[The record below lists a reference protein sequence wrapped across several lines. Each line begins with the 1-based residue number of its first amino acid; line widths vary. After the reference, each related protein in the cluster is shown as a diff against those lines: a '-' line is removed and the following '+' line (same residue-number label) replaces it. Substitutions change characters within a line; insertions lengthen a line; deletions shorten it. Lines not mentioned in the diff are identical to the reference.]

1 MSAAEISSRDP
12 RAIGEGSARS
22 RPGALR
28 RFGGYALLAALSY
41 IPVLLSDPGRVAA
54 DTKSYLSLDVGRL
67 MERAWSMWDPNIG
80 LGTVTHQNIGYL
92 FPMGPFYW
100 VLNALGASGAV
111 TQRIWLGTIIFAAGL
126 GMLYLFRTLDVRG
139 PGAVVGALA
148 FMLSPYLLDYAAR
161 ISVILLPWAGLPWL
175 LAFTILAL
183 RKGGWRYPALIAITV
198 QIVGGVNATSL
209 IFAGVAPALWLPWA
223 VWGSKEV
230 SAKRMFAAL
239 ARIGVLT
246 ATASL
251 WWLSGLWAQGNYGID
266 ILKFTETVR
275 TVAKTSTA
283 PEVLRGLGYWFLYGQ
298 DKIGPWIES
307 ALPYTQSVTHIAISF
322 AVPALALLCAT
333 CIRWRHRSY
342 FVLLAFVG
350 ATIGIGAY
358 SFDDPSPLGGV
369 LKLFA
374 TSSSLGLALRSTGR
388 ATPLVVLAFS
398 VFLALGVSAG
408 YRAYSAR
415 GRGKLGVISVA
426 LIGVLVIA
434 NLPALWQG
442 TFYGKNLQRSEQ
454 IPKYWSDALAEVNK
468 GSLDSRVLEL
478 PGSDFGSYRWGSTVD
493 PITPGLIDRP
503 YVARELI
510 PYGTPASADLLNA
523 YDRRLQEGLYE
534 SVVTAPFARLLGV
547 DEIVVRNDLQTDR
560 YNLIRPRQ
568 VWREFKAP
576 QSGLEAPQ
584 AFGSKI
590 PGAAFFPQ
598 IDEQALAFPA
608 NEGDPPPVAVVR
620 VTSPLSIVRTKSVQ
634 GTVIIAG
641 DGEGIIDAAASG
653 VIDGHQLVRY
663 AASMTGP
670 ELQDAAKEG
679 ATLVITDTNRKRARR
694 WSTVRDNL
702 GYTEQAGEKPLA
714 QDLSDA
720 RLEVFPGARDNSFTV
735 VEQQGVK
742 RVVAS
747 AYGNPIT
754 YTAEDRAAMA
764 LDGNLDTAWRVGA
777 FSPVIGER
785 ILVEAKAPITTNHF
799 SLVQPLTGPRNRWI
813 TSVKIRFDGKG
824 EIKRV
829 FDDSSRTS
837 GGQRISF
844 PSRKFRSIEIIV
856 DGDSTG
862 KRFSYEG
869 LSGVGISE
877 LTIGSGDPVA
887 EPLRVVEVTRVPT
900 DLLERAGVASA
911 RQDLVILLTRERNTP
926 VPPRAGN
933 VESALS
939 RSFALPTPRTFTVGG
954 VARINP
960 ASPTPVIDSLLGAS
974 TVTATESEHLAG
986 DARFRSSSAIDGD
999 PLTAWNTPFVGTNGQ
1014 WIEFHSQKQLRLS
1027 SLDMRVVADGRHSV
1041 PTKVTLSVDGKL
1053 VPLSLPPI
1061 KDQTSEN
1068 ATSLVH
1074 LDLPST
1080 MSGQTLRLTIDEVRE
1095 TKTKDFYGGG
1105 ESVMP
1110 VGIAELGA
1118 ASLVEPSLASTREN
1132 KMFSTPCRDDL
1143 LSIDGK
1149 PVNISILGSRSD
1161 ALSRGGLRII
1171 GCDEIS
1177 LGAGRHTVNAVNG
1190 AATALDLDRLDMRS
1204 LVSGSSALAA
1214 TPSVGEQARTAG
1226 DRLDG
1231 PTVGASANTKVISRG
1246 RYWEKVRVTNA
1257 TPREPL
1263 WIVLGQSQS
1272 AGWSASIDGESLGAS
1287 KLVDGYANGW
1297 RLTPTSKS
1305 FVVTLKWQPQ
1315 GVVNKALVL
1324 SLLAVLACL
1333 ILAIWNPRRRKLSS
1347 EETVDDG
1354 EALLVAPWR
1363 SAQRPTAL
1371 RASFSVVSVLLIG
1384 SLVAGPLVGITAALF
1399 VLVACLWPP
1408 LRAFVALAPSASLA
1422 AAGIYIAWRQM
1433 RVGVPPTFEWPLGF
1447 TRVHLLGWSAVVF
1460 LVADSILSDGA
1471 DKPDS

>member
-1 MSAAEISSRDP
+1 MSSPQISTIDR
-12 RAIGEGSARS
+12 EGRGANSERS
-22 RPGALR
+22 RPSAGR
-28 RFGGYALLAALSY
+28 RFAGYSLLAAISY

-67 MERAWSMWDPNIG
+67 LERAWSMWDPNIG

-100 VLNALGASGAV
+100 VLNALGASGAL
-111 TQRIWLGTIIFAAGL
+111 TQRIWLGTIILAAGL
-126 GMLYLFRTLDVRG
+126 GMLYLFRTLDVTG

-175 LAFTILAL
+175 LGFTILAL
-183 RKGGWRYPALIAITV
+183 RKGGWRYPALIALTV

-209 IFAGVAPALWLPWA
+209 IFAGLAPALWLPWA

-239 ARIGVLT
+239 ARIGALT
-246 ATASL
+246 TAASL

-283 PEVLRGLGYWFLYGQ
+283 PEVLRGLGYWFFYGQ

-322 AVPALALLCAT
+322 AVPVLALLCAT

-350 ATIGIGAY
+350 VTIGVGAY

-374 TSSSLGLALRSTGR
+374 TTSSLGLALRSTGR

-398 VFLALGVSAG
+398 VFLALGVSGA
-408 YRAYSAR
+408 YRSLSAR
-415 GRGKLGVISVA
+415 GRSKLGAICVA
-426 LIGVLVIA
+426 LTGALVIA

-454 IPKYWSDALAEVNK
+454 IPKYWSDALAEVNN
-468 GSLDSRVLEL
+468 GTPDSRVLEL

-503 YVARELI
+503 YAARELI
-510 PYGTPASADLLNA
+510 PYGTPAAADLLNA

-534 SVVTAPFARLLGV
+534 SIVTAPFARLLGV
-547 DEIVVRNDLQTDR
+547 NEIVVRNDLQTDR

-568 VWREFKAP
+568 VWRDFKAP
-576 QSGLEAPQ
+576 QSGLEAQ
-584 AFGSKI
+584 RTFGSKI
-590 PGAAFFPQ
+590 PGSAFFPQ

-608 NEGDPPPVAVVR
+608 NEGAPPPIAVVR

-653 VIDGHQLVRY
+653 VIDGRQLVRY
-663 AASMTGP
+663 AASMTKS
-670 ELQDAAKEG
+670 EIRTAANEG

-702 GYTEQAGEKPLA
+702 GYTEQAGEKPLVE
-714 QDLSDA
+714 DLSDA
-720 RLEVFPGARDNSFTV
+720 RLDVFPGAGDDAFTV
-735 VEQQGVK
+735 VEHQGVK

-785 ILVEAKAPITTNHF
+785 ILIEARKQITTNHI
-799 SLVQPLTGPRNRWI
+799 SLIQPLTGPRNRWI
-813 TSVKIRFDGKG
+813 TSVRIRFDGKG
-824 EIKRV
+824 ELKRV
-829 FDDSSRTS
+829 LDDSSRTS
-837 GGQRISF
+837 VGQRIDF
-844 PSRKFRSIEIIV
+844 PSRKFRTIEIII
-856 DGDSTG
+856 DRDSTG
-862 KRFSYEG
+862 RRFSYEG

-877 LTIGSGDPVA
+877 LTIGSGDPVI
-887 EPLRVVEVTRVPT
+887 EPLRVVEVTRLPT
-900 DLLERAGVASA
+900 DLLERAGAASP

-986 DARFRSSSAIDGD
+986 DARFRASSAIDGD
-999 PLTAWNTPFVGTNGQ
+999 SLTAWNTPFVGVTGQ
-1014 WIEFHSQKQLRLS
+1014 WIEFRSQKPLRIS
-1027 SLDMRVVADGRHSV
+1027 SLDVQIVADGRHSV
-1041 PTKVTLSVDGKL
+1041 PTKVTLSVDGNP
-1053 VPLSLPPI
+1053 VPLSLPAI
-1061 KDQTSEN
+1061 KDQTAEN
-1068 ATSLVH
+1068 ATSLVR
-1074 LDLPST
+1074 LNLPLTISVR
-1080 MSGQTLRLTIDEVRE
+1080 TLRLTIDEVRE

-1110 VGIAELGA
+1110 VAIAELGA
-1118 ASLVEPSLASTREN
+1118 ATLLQPSLASNNGN
-1132 KMFSTPCRDDL
+1132 KLFSTPCRDDL
-1143 LSIDGK
+1143 LSIDGE
-1149 PVNISILGSRSD
+1149 PVRISILGERSD

-1177 LGAGRHTVNAVNG
+1177 LRAGRHTVLAVNG
-1190 AATALDLDRLDMRS
+1190 TTTALDLDRLDLRS
-1204 LVSGSSALAA
+1204 LVSGSGALAA
-1214 TPSVGEQARTAG
+1214 TPSPGAQARTAG

-1231 PTVGASANTKVISRG
+1231 PTVGRVADTQVISRG
-1246 RYWEKVRVTNA
+1246 RYWEKVRITNA
-1257 TPREPL
+1257 TPSEPL

-1272 AGWSASIDGESLGAS
+1272 AGWRASIGGESLGVS
-1287 KLVDGYANGW
+1287 KIVDGYANGW
-1297 RLTPTSKS
+1297 RVTPSATS
-1305 FVVTLKWQPQ
+1305 FVVTMKWQPQ
-1315 GVVNKALVL
+1315 GVVNKALAL
-1324 SLLAVLACL
+1324 SVLAVLACL
-1333 ILAIWNPRRRKLSS
+1333 ILAIWNPRRRQLSS
-1347 EETVDDG
+1347 EDSVDDG
-1354 EALLVAPWR
+1354 EAVLVAPW
-1363 SAQRPTAL
+1363 SARRRPTAL
-1371 RASFSVVSVLLIG
+1371 RASFSVASVLLIG
-1384 SLVAGPLVGITAALF
+1384 SLVAGPLVGSTAALF
-1399 VLVACLWPP
+1399 VLLACLWPP
-1408 LRAFVALAPSASLA
+1408 LRAFVALASSVCLA

-1447 TRVHLLGWSAVVF
+1447 TRVHPLGWSAVVF
-1460 LVADSILSDGA
+1460 LVADSILNFGSDSPEA
-1471 DKPDS
+1471 